1 MRVPYT
7 DIVANYMDT
16 AHRRLFDLRQDGLS
30 EIPLLGWYSY
40 SSAKP
45 DLPLHRHFGC
55 FEIHFRERDEQV
67 FLVADQLYHLR
78 GGDLFVTRPDEPH
91 SSGGYACGPGVMYW
105 LNVKVPKSG
114 RRLLGLSS
122 ADSRSLVDRFLRLP
136 DRHFKAIRGVK
147 PLFDELFQWHDKPD
161 AFLRTSRM
169 RVTAIRLLLAILD
182 SSVRH
187 TAQTQPSQRM
197 ARVIQTIR
205 ECPQGEYRLGDLAR
219 QTHLSLARFKG
230 RFKAETGVSP
240 WQFILQTKIEAAQKR
255 LRAGRE
261 PITHIAIDLG
271 FASSQYFATVFKRL
285 AGQTPRDYRNDTGS
299 RRPSTRVNDG
309 QG

>member
-7 DIVANYMDT
+7 DMVANYMDT
-16 AHRRLFDLRQDGLS
+16 PHRRLFDLREDGLS
-30 EIPLLGWYSY
+30 EIPWLGWYFY

-55 FEIHFRERDEQV
+55 LEVHFRERGEQI
-67 FLVADQLYHLR
+67 FRVADQLYHLR
-78 GGDLFVTRPDEPH
+78 GGELFVTRPDEPH
-91 SSGGYACGPGVMYW
+91 SSGGYASGPGIMYW
-105 LNVKVPKSG
+105 LAVKVPKPG
-114 RRLLGLSS
+114 RPLLGLSS
-122 ADSRSLVDRFLRLP
+122 TDSRLLVDRFLRLP

-147 PLFDELFQWHDKPD
+147 PLFDQLIQLHDDPD
-161 AFLRTSRM
+161 AFLRKSRM
-169 RVTAIRLLLAILD
+169 KATMIRLLLAILE
-182 SSVRH
+182 SSARH

-205 ECPQGEYRLGDLAR
+205 ERPQGEYRLRDLAR
-219 QTHLSLARFKG
+219 QTHLSLSRFTG

-240 WQFILQTKIEAAQKR
+240 WQFILETKIEAAQKR

-271 FASSQYFATVFKRL
+271 FASSQYFATVFKRI
-285 AGQTPRDYRNDTGS
+285 AGQTPRDYRKDTGS